1 LRKVFPKKEEVR
13 PEKTVILIDGENLW
27 FSLIELG
34 RLEISDFKEF
44 KKRLSEGK
52 ELVRIVYF
60 RSVEMEPEYPEKTL
74 RTLGFLAYL
83 ESLGYEIE
91 KRPLSKGKLP
101 KSEID
106 PVIAVEI
113 CRSAID
119 KNVSAITLLS
129 GDGHFVPAIEF
140 AKEKGKKV
148 IVVSTA
154 GSLSAK
160 LKKVSDQWI
169 DLRKIVEGITEKSE
183 IEEKRKGALEKIN
196 KGKKIRLSDFKEI
209 P

>member
-1 LRKVFPKKEEVR
+1 V
-13 PEKTVILIDGENLW
+13 VILIDGENLW

-34 RLEISDFKEF
+34 ELEISDFKEF

-74 RTLGFLAYL
+74 RTLRFLAYL
-83 ESLGYEIE
+83 EGLGYEIE

-113 CRSAID
+113 CRSTID
-119 KNVSAITLLS
+119 KDVLTITLLS
-129 GDGHFVPAIEF
+129 GDGHFVPAVEF

-148 IVVSTA
+148 TVVSTA
-154 GSLSAK
+154 ASLSAK
-160 LKKVSDQWI
+160 LKEVSDQWI
-169 DLRKIVEGITEKSE
+169 DLEKVIEGITRKSE
-183 IEEKRKGALEKIN
+183 IEHKRKEALERLKQE
-196 KGKKIRLSDFKEI
+196 GKKLNLSTLKEFR
-209 P
+209 